1 MTSFTDDEYYNH
13 TILNYVQIAEQV
25 KKLDPYDRYLFIK
38 YLEYEYDNEADTLL
52 GDFLDEMVQL
62 FVTSLYEE
70 DLYADIET
78 ILDASDLNIDLAYTV
93 SKTIL
98 ETMVS

>member
-38 YLEYEYDNEADTLL
+38 YLEHEYDNEADTLL

-62 FVTSLYEE
+62 FVTNLHED

>member
-38 YLEYEYDNEADTLL
+38 YLEHEYDNEADTLL

-62 FVTSLYEE
+62 FVTSLYED

-78 ILDASDLNIDLAYTV
+78 ILDASELNIDLAYTV